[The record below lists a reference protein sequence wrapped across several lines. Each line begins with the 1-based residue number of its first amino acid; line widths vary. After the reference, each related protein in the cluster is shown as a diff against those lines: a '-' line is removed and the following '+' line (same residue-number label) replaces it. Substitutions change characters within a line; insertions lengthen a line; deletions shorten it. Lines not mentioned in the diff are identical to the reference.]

1 MNFQHILARIHS
13 LFRREPRLS
22 DAHIKRLILWLENAN
37 PPSMSCEEVYSLL
50 DEYVEHEIKGQDAS
64 RLMPLL
70 EKHLE
75 VCEEC
80 CEEYEALLDVV
91 HASIEQ

>member
-1 MNFQHILARIHS
+1 
-13 LFRREPRLS
+13 
-22 DAHIKRLILWLENAN
+22 
-37 PPSMSCEEVYSLL
+37 
-50 DEYVEHEIKGQDAS
+50 
-64 RLMPLL
+64 MPLL

-91 HASIEQ
+91 HAQSDQ

>member
-1 MNFQHILARIHS
+1 MNLQHLLERIHS
-13 LFRREPRLS
+13 LFWREPSLS
-22 DAHIKRLILWLENAN
+22 KDHIKRLILWLENAN
-37 PPSMSCEEVYSLL
+37 SPSLTCEEVYSLL
-50 DEYVEHEIKGQDAS
+50 DEYVEHEIKGHDAS

-91 HASIEQ
+91 HANLEP

>member
-1 MNFQHILARIHS
+1 MNLQRILA
-13 LFRREPRLS
+13 LFRHQPALS
-22 DAHIKRLILWLENAN
+22 EDHIKRLILWLEDAN
-37 PPSMSCEEVYSLL
+37 HPSMSCEEVYSLL
-50 DEYVEHEIKGQDAS
+50 DEYVEHEINGEDAS

-91 HASIEQ
+91 HAQSDQ